1 MILEYQKCSQR
12 EGTTGFKNLAVVRPS
27 KALKASNVSLLGILP
42 SKNVDMVYGAAGGEL
57 HGKAMD
63 IWALGVTLYCM
74 LTGTLPFNYANIIE
88 LYAAVMEKRCVY
100 IIK

>member
-1 MILEYQKCSQR
+1 
-12 EGTTGFKNLAVVRPS
+12 
-27 KALKASNVSLLGILP
+27 
-42 SKNVDMVYGAAGGEL
+42 MVYGVAGGEL

-88 LYAAVMEKRCVY
+88 LYAAVMEKRCVTSSE
-100 IIK
+100 

>member
-1 MILEYQKCSQR
+1 MI
-12 EGTTGFKNLAVVRPS
+12 
-27 KALKASNVSLLGILP
+27 
-42 SKNVDMVYGAAGGEL
+42 YGAAGGEL

-74 LTGTLPFNYANIIE
+74 LTGALPFNYANIIE

-100 IIK
+100 IIQMTTVCGICN